1 MCCIGH
7 AHAPIETP
15 LHAGAPVA
23 LLLANQ
29 AAIVRRSVVAAFTA
43 AGLEASEEQIRACSY
58 IKSRFCPVTMQAIED
73 NLADS
78 VWCGRA
84 THEFIKGLQESGH
97 LLESSG
103 ATCECCFCAITRVGG
118 GRHPAFLGYPLPEG
132 GPSCSQPLLCAAAVA
147 PVSEPIS
154 VTLVTGA
161 GVTFCA
167 NPGGGPVASPSRPLG
182 PITGVSVSYAV
193 IHFAEKAGISNQ
205 EAEAVLAYLKPA
217 DGHRTNALLSQR
229 VFARFARDNEIP
241 VAGAIGTMREWA
253 EGRE

>member
-7 AHAPIETP
+7 TSTLFTADWSTPIATFME
-15 LHAGAPVA
+15 
-23 LLLANQ
+23 NQ

-58 IKSRFCPVTMQAIED
+58 IKSRFCLVSGLAIED

-132 GPSCSQPLLCAAAVA
+132 GPSCSQPLLCAAAAAVA

-217 DGHRTNALLSQR
+217 DGHRANVLLAQR